1 MNVMKELKAIS
12 QDWNLVQDSLLKT
25 SNNSCKTFSRKIP
38 NEEQQIKYNS
48 ADAKYFSILK
58 TRYQLVKA
66 FYQTLGL
73 YS

>member
-38 NEEQQIKYNS
+38 NEKQQINYNS